1 MSGLHG
7 GLGSRS
13 FQLDFHSKTKIM
25 SKKYI
30 LAWGIS
36 MLFSMGIAQ
45 SNILQNGS
53 FEGIWNISHYPGSNQ
68 RLNTNAPYYW
78 KDYNNDSNAEIRWYT
93 DSLWVPF
100 TPNDPNPLIQ
110 TGFYRNQDF
119 GAAQPWENGQDS
131 MEVQQAREGKC
142 YLGFDAKSDDETREG
157 IQSKIDNCHLNSGI
171 YSLNLWWSRVYY
183 NDVETKVFLSLARN
197 SDSRHYIF
205 DNFKVPGY
213 SYTSGQWNNFATDFE
228 IKLNKNSHRD
238 LKWFSV
244 TGKTFGNSD
253 PKHYMYFDDIRLFR
267 QCDIDSACFNPTGQ
281 ICPIFATPGPPG
293 PPMVIKN
300 IDNVD
305 EIHVIIYNQMIQT
318 LIDTT
323 FFNPNGL
330 PDFYFQPAILS
341 GNVASGN
348 YPYDVTLANKCGAV
362 QYTGQ
367 FQVQAGIYDTLGPW
381 IDSTANWSEVPK
393 ECCLHTLTLR
403 DMEITGDVSYI
414 VKDTIWITDGVTA
427 APGSDILIQAG
438 QVVEMDSVEFDGTNT
453 VVEILEAP
461 CQGCRLLPPS
471 SGGTAPDMA
480 EIGTAGV
487 ITASRPLN
495 RLEAQAVQN
504 PTSEA
509 PNFLGIET
517 EIEGDFLTGL
527 SAYPNPFT
535 NKITLEVELSK
546 SGSVSLTVFDLSM
559 RTVNKAAIGEILAEG
574 IHSFQVDLSR
584 ESSGIYF
591 VQLVANGQT
600 FTEKVVKQ

>member
-1 MSGLHG
+1 VFTYSALIGQNNLLRNG
-7 GLGSRS
+7 G
-13 FQLDFHSKTKIM
+13 
-25 SKKYI
+25 
-30 LAWGIS
+30 
-36 MLFSMGIAQ
+36 
-45 SNILQNGS
+45 
-53 FEGIWNISHYPGSNQ
+53 FEADWSQGHYPRANISIDSIS
-68 RLNTNAPYYW
+68 PYSW
-78 KDYNNDSNAEIRWYT
+78 ENFNNVSGTWARWYI
-93 DSLWVPF
+93 DSIWTPF
-100 TPNDPNPLIQ
+100 TPNDPNPNVQ
-110 TGFYRNQDF
+110 PGGYRQ
-119 GAAQPWENGQDS
+119 GYYSIAYPWDLGGQDS
-131 MEVQQAREGKC
+131 MRLQEAYEGEC
-142 YLGFDAKSDDETREG
+142 YIGFDTRTDGIEREG
-157 IQSKIDNCHLNSGI
+157 IEQYISNCPLNTGI
-171 YSLNLWWSRVYY
+171 YSVNLRYSHTYLSSAPKKF
-183 NDVETKVFLSLARN
+183 DLSLSRN
-197 SDSRHYIF
+197 ADTRNYIF
-205 DNFKVPGY
+205 ANFSAAIGT
-213 SYTSGQWNNFATDFE
+213 YTAGQWYSFRPDFE
-228 IKLNKNSHRD
+228 IKFKDKHKD
-238 LKWFSV
+238 LRWFSI
-244 TGKTFGNSD
+244 TGKGFSNSNPRD
-253 PKHYMYFDDIRLFR
+253 YMYFDDIRLYR

-300 IDNVD
+300 IGNVD

-362 QYTGQ
+362 QYKGQ

-414 VKDTIWITDGVTA
+414 VKDTIWITDGVSA

-480 EIGTAGV
+480 EIGTKGV
-487 ITASRPLN
+487 ITASRPPN
-495 RLEAQAVQN
+495 RLETQAL
-504 PTSEA
+504 PISTSEA
-509 PNFLGIET
+509 PNFRESKA
-517 EIEGDFLTGL
+517 EVENDFLTGL

-535 NKITLEVELSK
+535 DKITLEVELSNP
-546 SGSVSLTVFDLSM
+546 GSVSLIVYDLSM
-559 RTVNKAAIGEILAEG
+559 RPVKKVANGEILSEG
-574 IHSFQVDLSR
+574 MHLFRVDLNR
-584 ESSGIYF
+584 EASGIYF
-591 VQLVANGQT
+591 VQLIVNGLT
-600 FTEKVVKQ
+600 FTEKVIKQ